1 MRYTIWSPAFKNVG
15 VIIESRCTDSHFY
28 TYEARERFNNDREQ
42 QHWTSNGIKEEV
54 MKLKD
59 KVAIIT
65 GSGQGIG
72 REFALSF
79 AREGAKIV
87 IAEINFDKA
96 QQVAQEIENDGGQA
110 LAVKTDVTSA
120 QETAAMA
127 QATAER
133 FGGIDIL
140 INNAA
145 VFFGVQMKPFNEISE
160 EDWDRVMAV
169 NVKGIWQCAKAVFP
183 FMKAKGK
190 GKIINMSSDTFNL
203 GIPLLA
209 HYVSSKGGVIGLTR
223 ALSKEL
229 GAFGI
234 NVNCINP
241 GLTSTEAADT
251 VQESFPPGFIEVHDS
266 MMVFKRREQPSD
278 LVGAA
283 LFFASDDS
291 DFITGQSLVIDGGMT
306 MH

>member
-1 MRYTIWSPAFKNVG
+1 
-15 VIIESRCTDSHFY
+15 
-28 TYEARERFNNDREQ
+28 
-42 QHWTSNGIKEEV
+42 
-54 MKLKD
+54 MKLQD
-59 KVAIIT
+59 KVAVIT
-65 GSGQGIG
+65 GAGQGIG

-79 AREGAKIV
+79 AREGARIV

-96 QQVAQEIENDGGQA
+96 QAVAEEIEKDGGQA

-120 QETAAMA
+120 DEAAAMA
-127 QATAER
+127 QKAADR

-140 INNAA
+140 LNNAA
-145 VFFGVQMKPFNEISE
+145 VFFGVQMKPFYEIAE
-160 EDWDRVMAV
+160 EEWDRVMAV

-183 FMKAKGK
+183 FMKERGK
-190 GKIINMSSDTFNL
+190 GKIINISSDTFNL

-223 ALSKEL
+223 ALAKEL

-241 GLTSTEAADT
+241 GLTSTEAGDS
-251 VQESFPPGFIEVHDS
+251 VQESFPPGFIDIHDS

-283 LFFASDDS
+283 IFFASEDS